1 MTDAE
6 FDAAVD
12 RDAANHPPHP
22 DDRVIV
28 SWPDGTEC
36 VYEDL
41 AEYLTFMSDDYAVLP
56 LRGCP
61 IEIEMPF

>member
-12 RDAANHPPHP
+12 RDDANRPPHP
-22 DDRVIV
+22 DYVNAV
-28 SWPDGTEC
+28 CVWADGTEC

-41 AEYLTFMSDDYAVLP
+41 AEYLMFMSDDYELLLEYMVY
-56 LRGCP
+56 
-61 IEIEMPF
+61 

>member
-12 RDAANHPPHP
+12 RDAANRPPYP
-22 DDRVIV
+22 VDCVIV
-28 SWPDGTEC
+28 RWPDGTEC

-41 AEYLTFMSDDYAVLP
+41 AEYLTCMSDDYTAIP
-56 LRGCP
+56 LRGYP
-61 IEIEMPF
+61 IEIAMPF